1 MRYAPHQLAYVAYQL
16 TLRAASDS
24 MDSMAGALLDAQV
37 DLNPHQIDAALF
49 ATSNPLSKGV
59 ILADE
64 VGLGKT
70 IEAGLLIAQRWAE
83 RKRRILII
91 APANLRKQWHQEL
104 SDKFGITAAIL
115 EAKSY
120 KQALKEG
127 TFNPFDAKSVLICS
141 YQFAAGKAK
150 QLQSVP
156 WDLVVIDEAHRL
168 RNVYKPDN
176 KTANILRNA
185 LSSAPKVLL
194 TATPLQNSLLE
205 LYGLVSMVDD
215 RVFGDLDS
223 FKTQF
228 GQLKDAASF
237 EALKRRIQPICKR
250 TLRRQVEAYVKY
262 TRRIPMLEEFMPGA
276 DETRLYNLVSDYLQR
291 DSLFA
296 LPNSQR
302 QLITLVLRKL
312 LASSTFAI
320 AGALETLIKR
330 LKQVLDEKVSGVDL
344 AEALDQDFE
353 SLDEL
358 ADEIGTEAKGDEGI
372 QTESEI
378 AAIQAEITELES
390 FRALA
395 VSIAENA
402 KGTALLQALKVAFQ
416 KLEELGAAK
425 KAIIFTE
432 SRRTQDYLL
441 NLLASTPEFGEGTPG
456 VLLFNGTNNDER
468 SRQIYAEWVKCHAGS
483 DRVTGSRTADTRA
496 ALVDYFRE
504 QGSLMIATEAGA
516 EGINLQFC
524 SMVINYDLPWNP
536 QRIEQRIGR
545 CHRYGQ
551 KHDVVVANFLNRE
564 NEADKRVYELLAQK
578 FQLFD
583 GVFGASDEVLG
594 AVESGVDFERRIAEI
609 YQTCRHP
616 EMIHSAFQQLQLDL
630 AGEINDAMLNA
641 RKSLL
646 ENFDEEV
653 QERLRLRNLDA
664 RASLG
669 KLERLLMR
677 FTRATLGEQADFDED
692 DTGFIL
698 HAVPSG
704 VPAEVAGIIPT
715 GRYELPR
722 RSEEAHV
729 YRLAHPLAQSLIQ
742 LAQAQRLHPSKLLFH
757 YDDYGSKVS
766 VIENMRGQSGVLRVE
781 KLRVQSLGATEE
793 HILMAAMDADG
804 NIHDPAVT
812 EKLLN
817 IPAETITLPRLQAAM
832 ATNAADVSDSLD
844 FGAAAVSVPVK
855 LQSELDRQCRQVL
868 TDLETRNLSFFAQE
882 TEKLDAWADDL
893 KVGLERELKELDR
906 RIKEVRAHSKGVATL
921 AEKLAVQK
929 EQRDLEGLRDRKR
942 RELFDRQDEIQG
954 RRDRLIEALESQLQQ
969 QIQTTRLFAVE
980 WAVL

>member
-1 MRYAPHQLAYVAYQL
+1 
-16 TLRAASDS
+16 
-24 MDSMAGALLDAQV
+24 MAGALLDAQV

-91 APANLRKQWHQEL
+91 TPANLRKQWHQEL
-104 SDKFGITAAIL
+104 ADKFGIAASII

-127 TFNPFDAKSVLICS
+127 IANPFEATSALICS

-150 QLQSVP
+150 EVQNIP

-168 RNVYKPDN
+168 RNVYKPEN
-176 KTANILRNA
+176 KTANILREA
-185 LSSAPKVLL
+185 LATAPKVLL

-205 LYGLVSMVDD
+205 LYGLVSFVDD

-237 EALKRRIQPICKR
+237 DALKSRIQPICKR

-262 TRRIPMLEEFMPGA
+262 TRRIPMLEEFIPGA
-276 DETRLYNLVSDYLQR
+276 DETRLYHLVSEYLQR
-291 DSLFA
+291 ESLFA

-320 AGALETLIKR
+320 AGALETLTKR
-330 LKQVLDEKVSGVDL
+330 LVLELDEKAASLDL
-344 AEALDQDFE
+344 AEELDQDFE
-353 SLDEL
+353 SLDEI
-358 ADEIGTEAKGDEGI
+358 AEEIDAPTQNNSKAKT
-372 QTESEI
+372 QSEI
-378 AAIQAEITELES
+378 AAIKAEIAELES
-390 FRALA
+390 FRSLA
-395 VSIAENA
+395 VSITENA
-402 KGTALLQALKVAFQ
+402 KGIALLQALKVAFK
-416 KLEELGAAK
+416 KLDELGAAK

-456 VLLFNGTNNDER
+456 VVLFNGTNSDER
-468 SRQIYAEWVKCHAGS
+468 SRRIYTEWIKRHAGT

-504 QGSLMIATEAGA
+504 QGSIMIATEAGA

-551 KHDVVVANFLNRE
+551 KHDVVVVNFLNRD

-616 EMIHSAFQQLQLDL
+616 ETIHTAFQQLQLDL
-630 AGEINDAMLNA
+630 AGEISDAMINA

-646 ENFDEEV
+646 ENFDEDV
-653 QERLRLRNLDA
+653 QERLRLRNQDA

-677 FTRATLGEQADFDED
+677 FTRAVLNGHAEFDED
-692 DTGFIL
+692 DTGFRL
-698 HAVPSG
+698 NTLPEGLQES
-704 VPAEVAGIIPT
+704 AGLNIPL

-722 RSEEAHV
+722 RSEEAHIF
-729 YRLAHPLAQSLIQ
+729 RLAHPLAQTLIE
-742 LAQAQRLHPSKLLFH
+742 QAQRQTLQPSKLVLD
-757 YDDYGSKVS
+757 YDAYGSKVS
-766 VIENMRGQSGVLRVE
+766 VIEGMRGQSGVLLVQ
-781 KLRVQSLGATEE
+781 KLRVHSLGSSEE
-793 HILMAAMDADG
+793 HMLTAAIDSAG
-804 NIHDPAVT
+804 NVHDNDITERLLSMPGHAVAT
-812 EKLLN
+812 PRLHNIPVQETLLN
-817 IPAETITLPRLQAAM
+817 THAPAEQNM
-832 ATNAADVSDSLD
+832 LD
-844 FGAAAVSVPVK
+844 FAAANVSVPAQ
-855 LQSELDRQCRQVL
+855 LEAEIGRQKSIIL
-868 TDLETRNLSFFAQE
+868 SNLEIRNLSLFSQE
-882 TEKLDAWADDL
+882 TDKLDSWADDL
-893 KVGLERELKELDR
+893 KVGLEREIKELDR
-906 RIKEVRAHSKGVATL
+906 QIKEARTRSKGAANL

-929 EQRDLEGLRDRKR
+929 EQRDLEASRDRKR
-942 RELFDRQDEIQG
+942 RELFQRQDEIQT
-954 RRDRLIEALESQLQQ
+954 RRDNLIDELEEQLSQKVTVLP
-969 QIQTTRLFAVE
+969 LFACE
-980 WAVL
+980 WEVA